1 LEEPLSKKSKSAGK
15 SRGPKLPKEVA
26 GMKIPKEWRRKGE
39 KALAA
44 ASTPAGREV
53 IAAGLSMAA
62 AAAASAA
69 ARTKTARKMEAKAA
83 DVAGKAAEAG
93 VKDMQ
98 VLADAVGS
106 IAASALERLF
116 AKKA

>member
-1 LEEPLSKKSKSAGK
+1 MPKKSKSAAKPKGV
-15 SRGPKLPKEVA
+15 KLPKDIA
-26 GMKIPKEWRRKGE
+26 GVKIPKEWRKKGE
-39 KALAA
+39 KALAV

-62 AAAASAA
+62 AAAATAA
-69 ARTKTARKMEAKAA
+69 ARTKTARKIEAKAA

>member
-1 LEEPLSKKSKSAGK
+1 MAKKDKKTAKPKGV
-15 SRGPKLPKEVA
+15 KLPKDIA
-26 GMKIPKEWRRKGE
+26 GVKIPKEWRKKGE

-44 ASTPAGREV
+44 ASTPMGREM
-53 IAAGLSMAA
+53 IATGLSVAA

-69 ARTKTARKMEAKAA
+69 ARSKAARKVEARAA
-83 DVAGKAAEAG
+83 DAMGKAAEAG
-93 VKDMQ
+93 SKDMQ

-116 AKKA
+116 AKQA

>member
-1 LEEPLSKKSKSAGK
+1 MPKKSKSADK
-15 SRGPKLPKEVA
+15 PKAPKLPKEIA
-26 GMKIPKEWRRKGE
+26 GMKIPKEWRKKGGE
-39 KALAA
+39 VLAKAN
-44 ASTPAGREV
+44 TPIGREV

-69 ARTKTARKMEAKAA
+69 ARSKTARKVEAKAA
-83 DVAGKAAEAG
+83 ETVGKAAEAG